1 MPRLSRLLGSERAV
15 RYLSKTLR
23 ETIMQAIITKR
34 LSATNTKGVRIKA
47 TTGSGHDSVTVSYDY
62 KIMSEEDMHWKAASA
77 LLLKI
82 EWARTIPY
90 WHGGWT
96 TSGMVW
102 VGSNE
107 GAYRVLVEGAT

>member
-1 MPRLSRLLGSERAV
+1 
-15 RYLSKTLR
+15 
-23 ETIMQAIITKR
+23 MQAIITKR

-62 KIMSEEDMHWKAASA
+62 ETMSEEDMHWKAVSA
-77 LLLKI
+77 LLLKM

-96 TSGMVW
+96 KSGMVW
-102 VGSNE
+102 VAGNE
-107 GAYRVLVEGAT
+107 RAYRVLEGGAA